1 MEIENRE
8 RVVVGGERE
17 GERVVVC
24 REIIELYV
32 NVGILSVE

>member
-8 RVVVGGERE
+8 RVVVGGER
-17 GERVVVC
+17 ERVVVC